1 VYYNASI
8 GCVIL
13 VLKSMPMPGKNLQFC
28 NDIKKL
34 FIEYQLKDII
44 LLDDFYDP
52 RINLRQS
59 NLEYSVI
66 SRSASVFSYLR
77 SATKEIPLSTV
88 PSLSTVPCLDVKG
101 LLDQYN

>member
-1 VYYNASI
+1 
-8 GCVIL
+8 
-13 VLKSMPMPGKNLQFC
+13 MPMPGKSLQFC

-34 FIEYQLKDII
+34 FTEYQLKDII

-66 SRSASVFSYLR
+66 LGMPAYLTTF
-77 SATKEIPLSTV
+77 ALQQKKFPCPLH
-88 PSLSTVPCLDVKG
+88 KI
-101 LLDQYN
+101 